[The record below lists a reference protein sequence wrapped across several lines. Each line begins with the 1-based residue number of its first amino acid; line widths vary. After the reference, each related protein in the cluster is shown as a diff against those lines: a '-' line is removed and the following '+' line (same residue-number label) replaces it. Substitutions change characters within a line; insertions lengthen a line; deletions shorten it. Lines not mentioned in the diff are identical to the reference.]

1 MDSITQAVLG
11 AAVGEAVL
19 GKQLKNRAILWGAV
33 AGTIPD
39 LDVVSRLFISE
50 PLYGLIYHRGLSHSI
65 LFTFVAPLL
74 FALLSHNYY
83 KKGLH
88 LLPVFKY
95 LWFSLWILFYA
106 GATFGL
112 GYLAFKFPN
121 AVSVSIAALWAA
133 GGYFFYNS
141 LKKSQQ
147 KAVHLNYTDEPE
159 ADNRT
164 TYWRWYVMYF
174 FGILT
179 HWFIDACTAYGT
191 QIFEPFSNYRIS
203 FNNISIVDPLYT
215 IPFLIFLPLA
225 FWAKSIGWRRVWN
238 GLALG
243 LSSAYMIFTFVAK
256 NEVNKVIE
264 QNLKTQN
271 INYKTYISTPFI
283 LNSVLWQTVVETDT
297 SFCYGVYSILD
308 KEPKIE
314 FVSLPKNHQ
323 LLEPYKNNEFV
334 KIILWFAQGYYMLE
348 ANPDGSV
355 KFIQL
360 RFGLTLKSIHTKD
373 YAYIM
378 YYLIKNENG
387 KITVTENRQ
396 NPSELKL
403 DELLAAFWTRLKGI

>member
-39 LDVVSRLFISE
+39 LDVVSRLFIDE

-121 AVSVSIAALWAA
+121 AVSVSIAALWAV

-141 LKKSQQ
+141 LKKSQI

-174 FGILT
+174 FAILT
-179 HWFIDACTAYGT
+179 HWFIDACTSYGT
-191 QIFEPFSNYRIS
+191 QIFEPFSSYRIS

-215 IPFLIFLPLA
+215 IPFLLFLPLV
-225 FWAKSIGWRRVWN
+225 FWANSIGWRRVWN
-238 GLALG
+238 WLGLG

-256 NEVNKVIE
+256 NEVNKVVE
-264 QNLKTQN
+264 QNLKTQG
-271 INYKTYISTPFI
+271 INYTEYTTSPLIFNTI
-283 LNSVLWQTVVETDT
+283 LWQAMVQTD
-297 SFCYGVYSILD
+297 SNFYYGMYSLLD
-308 KEPKIE
+308 KEPKMT
-314 FVSLPKNHQ
+314 FVQLPKNHE
-323 LLEPYKNNEFV
+323 LITPYQDNELV
-334 KIILWFAQGYYMLE
+334 KIILWFAQGYYNVE
-348 ANPDGSV
+348 QDTDGSLKV
-355 KFIQL
+355 HNL
-360 RFGLTLKSIHTKD
+360 RFGLALTSVEENKYS
-373 YAYIM
+373 YVMFYRV
-378 YYLIKNENG
+378 KNENG